1 MQQDLFRIGKHS
13 TRSIFI
19 STLALLAIL
28 LMLGAVHASANMSSS
43 PWAAEGMWGNGTLWQ
58 MMAPPGSGSAIPAEP
73 LYIVAPQTSTPQAPA
88 DNNHLPGVAHD
99 HVISVP
105 LGNRGA
111 YNANW
116 HVYVV
121 LCTPAAIIAGACV
134 PDFETFPGPNGPGTG
149 PSLPLA
155 QTINGEMITAD
166 SVILSGLSSDVVVL
180 HDTGINF
187 VCVVQQVKS

>member
-1 MQQDLFRIGKHS
+1 MQQYQFEFGKHS
-13 TRSIFI
+13 TRSIAV

-28 LMLGAVHASANMSSS
+28 LMLGAIHANADMSSS
-43 PWAAEGMWGNGTLWQ
+43 PWAAEVMWGDGTSWQ
-58 MMAPPGSGSAIPAEP
+58 MMAVPGAGSNIPAEP

-105 LGNRGA
+105 PDNHGT

-121 LCTPAAIIAGACV
+121 LCTHSAILAGTCV
-134 PDFETFPGPNGPGTG
+134 PDWETFPGPAGPGTG
-149 PSLPLA
+149 PTLPLA
-155 QTINGEMITAD
+155 QLIGGQSIASD
-166 SVILSGLSSDVVVL
+166 SVILSGLGSSEVVL

-187 VCVVQQVKS
+187 VCLVQKIKS

>member
-1 MQQDLFRIGKHS
+1 MQTHQFEIGKHS
-13 TRSIFI
+13 TRSIFV
-19 STLALLAIL
+19 SALALLAIL
-28 LMLGAVHASANMSSS
+28 LMLGTVHANANMSSS
-43 PWAAEGMWGNGTLWQ
+43 PWAAEVMWGNGTLWQ
-58 MMAPPGSGSAIPAEP
+58 MMAPPGYGSNNPAEP

-105 LGNRGA
+105 PGNRGA

-121 LCTPAAIIAGACV
+121 LCTPAAIIAGTCV
-134 PDFETFPGPNGPGTG
+134 PDWETFPGPGGPGTG
-149 PSLPLA
+149 PTLPLA
-155 QTINGEMITAD
+155 QSVNGQSITSD
-166 SVILSGLSSDVVVL
+166 SVILSGIGSGEVVL

-187 VCVVQQVKS
+187 VCVVQQIKS